1 MKKKICGYQDC
12 VQLRID
18 NGSGEEQ
25 STDIA
30 PPEHTE
36 EDEKRALQIALG
48 HA

>member
-1 MKKKICGYQDC
+1 MKKKICS

-18 NGSGEEQ
+18 NGSREEQ

-36 EDEKRALQIALG
+36 EDEKQGLQIALG